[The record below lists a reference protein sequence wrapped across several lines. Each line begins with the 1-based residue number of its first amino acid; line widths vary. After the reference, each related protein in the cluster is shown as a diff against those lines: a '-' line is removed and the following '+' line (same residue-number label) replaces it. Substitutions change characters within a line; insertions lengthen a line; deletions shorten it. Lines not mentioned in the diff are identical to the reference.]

1 MVAAGRAI
9 HKHMWLALHTT
20 PIHKRDPLSHKEY
33 LFSYSSSLLVFIDY
47 KIPDTSVDTVYYEN
61 VRDPFLKYD

>member
-1 MVAAGRAI
+1 M
-9 HKHMWLALHTT
+9 K
-20 PIHKRDPLSHKEY
+20 Y